1 MAFFFS
7 FFSFEMNILRFQFK
21 IKFGEKNFLGSA
33 VSIRTF
39 SSRKKMKQLLLTN
52 FKSKAMT
59 NFIIKT
65 HRKDTIYTKPHLFI
79 LNKGMNSGKPQK
91 EQFTN
96 SFVLIF
102 EKVEDCEN
110 IFFVAYS
117 LWQTKFWHPFLI
129 GSVIPFLRL
138 PDFKKEFNPQSSLM
152 MVEHEQHQKNVAA
165 LKLLEKKEKQYKED
179 IHLINDLRKA
189 ILYRYCRK

>member
-1 MAFFFS
+1 
-7 FFSFEMNILRFQFK
+7 
-21 IKFGEKNFLGSA
+21 
-33 VSIRTF
+33 
-39 SSRKKMKQLLLTN
+39 
-52 FKSKAMT
+52 MT

-65 HRKDTIYTKPHLFI
+65 HRKDTLYDKPHLFV

-96 SFVLIF
+96 SFVIIF
-102 EKVEDCEN
+102 EKEEDCES

-117 LWQTKFWHPFLI
+117 LWQTKFWHQFLI

-138 PDFKKEFNPQSSLM
+138 PDFKKEFNPQASLM
-152 MVEHEQHQKNVAA
+152 MLEHEQHLKNIAA

-179 IHLINDLRKA
+179 IMLINDLRIA

>member
-1 MAFFFS
+1 MP
-7 FFSFEMNILRFQFK
+7 
-21 IKFGEKNFLGSA
+21 
-33 VSIRTF
+33 
-39 SSRKKMKQLLLTN
+39 
-52 FKSKAMT
+52 

-65 HRKDTIYTKPHLFI
+65 HRKDTIYLKPHLFI

-96 SFVLIF
+96 SFVVIF
-102 EKVEDCEN
+102 EKEEDCESL
-110 IFFVAYS
+110 FFVAYS

-138 PDFKKEFNPQSSLM
+138 PDFKKEFNPQASLM
-152 MVEHEQHQKNVAA
+152 LLEHEQHLKNVAA

-179 IHLINDLRKA
+179 IMLINDIRKA